1 MGNYELSFFPLLCF
15 FVLKQEMI
23 YIWLREAKENIST
36 INFKD
41 KKEGKIGYQRVLTF
55 WQQLIIEMQI
65 QRL

>member
-1 MGNYELSFFPLLCF
+1 MNYPSFRCCVF

>member
-1 MGNYELSFFPLLCF
+1 MNYPSFRFCF
-15 FVLKQEMI
+15 FCFVLEQEMI
-23 YIWLREAKENIST
+23 YIWLREAKKNINT

>member
-1 MGNYELSFFPLLCF
+1 MF
-15 FVLKQEMI
+15 FVLEQEMI
-23 YIWLREAKENIST
+23 FIWLREAKENIST